1 MSFTLHNKT
10 TNNEKLKR
18 IIRNAVIIRL
28 IMLLVIVCSG
38 SWESSFGGAIN
49 GVQNDDYKYEMGA
62 VLFEKNA
69 KNLFDAETF
78 TWAFITVDPN
88 DWSGYHI
95 DNPLFNSILWY
106 LLSCLLVWFTKTNYS
121 IRLFNIILVALSM
134 KYIYN
139 FASKIWGEKVALK
152 SCKLFA
158 YLPYPI
164 VFCCFGYKEEL
175 VLWCTFYLLSW
186 AADYRKKV
194 TNLNIISIVKLLI
207 VALVLM
213 GIRGGVSLA
222 LFAVCMAIMFL
233 PNRMPNF
240 KFSLKKSFVYLVCI
254 VIVGIAFAHYSE
266 LIGSKAAHY
275 VAERRGEGHTV
286 SLLMINSLIDLW
298 KLPLSYAFS
307 VIMPISMFGEL
318 NCWLR
323 LVENI
328 NICMVP
334 ISVGCLLYLCFR
346 RKADFVVY
354 WCTFGYYLIYA
365 ITSLT
370 IPRHYAALVPLN
382 LIYFSAF
389 IVNAKSYEKRLWF
402 ILSGLMAFLLIV
414 FFGLK

>member
-1 MSFTLHNKT
+1 MFFTLNNKS

-28 IMLLVIVCSG
+28 IMLLVIVYSG
-38 SWESSFGGAIN
+38 GWESSFGGAIN
-49 GVQNDDYKYEMGA
+49 GAQNDDYKYEMGA

-69 KNLFDAETF
+69 TSLFDADAF
-78 TWAFITVDPN
+78 TWAFVTVDPD

-95 DNPLFNSILWY
+95 DNPIFNSILWY
-106 LLSCLLVWFTKTNYS
+106 LLCCFLVWFTKTNYT
-121 IRLFNIILVALSM
+121 IRLFNILLVALSM

-139 FASKIWGEKVALK
+139 FAAKIWGEKVALR

-186 AADYRKKV
+186 AVDYRKKV
-194 TNLNIISIVKLLI
+194 TNFSIISIVKLLI

-213 GIRGGVSLA
+213 GIRGGVSVA
-222 LFAVCMAIMFL
+222 FFAVCMAIMFL

-240 KFSLKKSFVYLVCI
+240 KFSLKKCFVYFLCI
-254 VIVGIAFAHYSE
+254 VIIGIAFAHFGE
-266 LIGSKAAHY
+266 LIASKAAHY
-275 VAERRGEGHTV
+275 VTERRGEGHTV
-286 SLLMINSLIDLW
+286 SFLMINSLIDLW

-318 NCWLR
+318 DCWLR
-323 LVENI
+323 LVANI

-334 ISVGCLLYLCFR
+334 ISVGCFLYLCFR
-346 RKADFVVY
+346 KKADFVVY
-354 WCTFGYYLIYA
+354 WCTFGYYLIYV
-365 ITSLT
+365 IMSLT

-389 IVNAKSYEKRLWF
+389 ILNATFYEKRLLC
-402 ILSGLMAFLLIV
+402 ILSGLMTLLIV
-414 FFGLK
+414 LFFGLK